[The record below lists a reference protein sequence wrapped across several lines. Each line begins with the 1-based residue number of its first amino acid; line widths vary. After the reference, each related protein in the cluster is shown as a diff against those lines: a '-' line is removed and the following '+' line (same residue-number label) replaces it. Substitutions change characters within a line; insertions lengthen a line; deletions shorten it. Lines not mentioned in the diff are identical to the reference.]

1 MPFMSV
7 LKISKQDLIHYK
19 VNCMTSEEYEKEKAA
34 LDREFTFRKGK
45 LAEEY
50 LKYHGVLDENGLPTK
65 TKLEDM
71 SVEALKAYKD
81 RLYDLLSAIN
91 AEIIRKDPKSRF
103 GGGLMI

>member
-1 MPFMSV
+1 
-7 LKISKQDLIHYK
+7 
-19 VNCMTSEEYEKEKAA
+19 MTSEEYEKEKAA
-34 LDREFTFRKGK
+34 LDREFTFKKGK

-81 RLYDLLSAIN
+81 RLNDLLSAIN
-91 AEIIRKDPKSRF
+91 AEIYRKDPRERY
-103 GGGLMI
+103 GGGLWV

>member
-1 MPFMSV
+1 
-7 LKISKQDLIHYK
+7 
-19 VNCMTSEEYEKEKAA
+19 MTSEEYEKEKAA
-34 LDREFTFRKGK
+34 LDREFTFRKCK

-81 RLYDLLSAIN
+81 RLQDMIKAIDS
-91 AEIIRKDPKSRF
+91 EICKKDRRYIDDVDEAFENFAKGSRYQ
-103 GGGLMI
+103 

>member
-1 MPFMSV
+1 
-7 LKISKQDLIHYK
+7 
-19 VNCMTSEEYEKEKAA
+19 MTSEEYEKEKDV

-81 RLYDLLSAIN
+81 RLHDLLSAIN
-91 AEIIRKDPKSRF
+91 VEIYRKDPRERY
-103 GGGLMI
+103 GGGLML